1 MKRLI
6 PIILLGI
13 LTYYCTMKEKNYQE
27 IHKHEGTKNYEVAT
41 LIPKQNEASFM
52 RFDTVQ
58 NNIVVGSYL
67 KSADK
72 ENIKFESLKIDYL
85 GNIGDTYEYHTP
97 LKDGTMKGFDYY
109 SSWIIN
115 GDKTKHFYIDPFTDK
130 PIKDLYDYEW
140 REKDYEKWYEMFQ
153 ILYDRASYVH
163 IDISF
168 YFFKINDKWYSL
180 REPFEET
187 PKDFNKQYPAKEN
200 QDVRM
205 GKLRDLCPDF
215 SVNEYNRDTSF
226 MNVVDYEE
234 TDSEDG
240 GWFNPISYSAGYFFI
255 ELYMPMGD
263 TIKIKRHGSMGA
275 NLEVYKIPVTHGGR
289 NDVVFLVQKP
299 GKLNPEKEF
308 GGMYV
313 VRPRS
318 LEQKEYGPH
327 KSYADSYV
335 SQYDSVKGNI
345 DVEAKF
351 LKPMKN

>member
-1 MKRLI
+1 MKN
-6 PIILLGI
+6 
-13 LTYYCTMKEKNYQE
+13 MAYQE
-27 IHKHEGTKNYEVAT
+27 LHKHEGTENYEVVT
-41 LIPKQNEASFM
+41 LIPKQNEASYM
-52 RFDTVQ
+52 HFDTIQ
-58 NNIVVGSYL
+58 NHIIVDSYYD
-67 KSADK
+67 SAIE
-72 ENIKFESLKIDYL
+72 ENEYYEALKINYL
-85 GNIGDTYEYHTP
+85 GEITDKYEIHGI
-97 LKDGTMKGFDYY
+97 LKDGTMKGTNDY
-109 SSWIIN
+109 SNWIID
-115 GDKTKHFYIDPFTDK
+115 GDKTKYRFIDPFTDR
-130 PIKDLYDYEW
+130 PIDDIYKYEW
-140 REKDYEKWYEMFQ
+140 PEKNYEKWFEVFKT
-153 ILYDRASYVH
+153 LYDRASYVH
-163 IDISF
+163 IYISF
-168 YFFKINDKWYSL
+168 YFLKVENKWYL
-180 REPFEET
+180 LDDTLEES
-187 PKDFNKQYPAKEN
+187 PDNFRKEYPAKEN

-205 GKLRDLCPDF
+205 GKLSDLCPDF

-240 GWFNPISYSAGYFFI
+240 GWFNPISYSAGYYFI

-263 TIKIKRHGSMGA
+263 TVKIKRHGSMGA

-299 GKLNPEKEF
+299 GKLYPEKEF

-327 KSYADSYV
+327 KSYADSYA

-351 LKPMKN
+351 LKPMKD